1 MAALLCFG
9 SCGQE
14 EPIDC
19 SSLAINLANQDN
31 PTICSPPDGAIRV
44 FAQGGR
50 APYMFKINNGP
61 LQSDSL
67 FTQLQGGNYIVE
79 VIDANACSNVLDVF
93 LSNFN
98 SDLSATFTT
107 TADTDCLSG
116 NGVANFNPT
125 GGSPPYQLKFQNS
138 IVANTLEITGLE
150 NGLHQVSVIDGQM
163 CEFVLAVNIP
173 KGPTTTSWAVDI
185 KPIIDTRCAKPLC
198 HVGGTGRSDLSKLSN
213 VQQLASQI
221 KTKTQDRS
229 MPFDEPMPS
238 DQIQLIACWV
248 DDGALNN

>member
-1 MAALLCFG
+1 
-9 SCGQE
+9 
-14 EPIDC
+14 
-19 SSLAINLANQDN
+19 
-31 PTICSPPDGAIRV
+31 
-44 FAQGGR
+44 
-50 APYMFKINNGP
+50 MFKINNGQ
-61 LQSDSL
+61 LQPDSL
-67 FTQLQGGNYIVE
+67 FTQLQGGNYVVE
-79 VIDANACSNVLDVF
+79 VIDANACSSILDVF

-116 NGVANFNPT
+116 NGVVGISPT

-150 NGLHQVSVIDGQM
+150 NGLHQISVIDEQM

-173 KGPTTTSWAVDI
+173 KGPTATSWAVDI

-198 HVGGTGRSDLSKLSN
+198 HVEGTGRSDLSKLST
-213 VQQLASQI
+213 VQQLASQL

-229 MPFDEPMPS
+229 MPFDEPMPVS
-238 DQIQLIACWV
+238 QIQLIACWV